1 MKSLDNW
8 SVQQTTSVKGN
19 DDILVEQMNIIKNYI
34 KQAREAMRFD
44 EVETLEIN
52 LRELQNEFYSR
63 NL

>member
-8 SVQQTTSVKGN
+8 SAHQTVPIKGS
-19 DDILVEQMNIIKNYI
+19 DDILVEQINIIKNYI

-52 LRELQNEFYSR
+52 LRELQSEFYSR